1 MCTYMLCIWWVC
13 ICGSNVS
20 GGEHVGLNTKAGFAC
35 GSSPLPVLLACLVL
49 SLLAPACLSALTP
62 TNCTDKTN
70 SSATK
75 ESRPQAA
82 SSFTV
87 ASRHKVDLEKMTL
100 NVQRRA
106 NLQGSPNKHSAWHL
120 RHQDNRD
127 PVVVSLCTCHSEQIS
142 PGTHPPSSPPNQ
154 SGKRLGTTQCS
165 VAHYFRPLCLPSL
178 WHNGE
183 LFLCFD
189 LPGPGLG

>member
-62 TNCTDKTN
+62 MNCTDKTN

-142 PGTHPPSSPPNQ
+142 PGTHPPPHLRTSQEKDSVPLSALLLTTSALYVCQ
-154 SGKRLGTTQCS
+154 VCGTMVSFSFALICQ
-165 VAHYFRPLCLPSL
+165 
-178 WHNGE
+178 GQ
-183 LFLCFD
+183 D
-189 LPGPGLG
+189 

>member
-20 GGEHVGLNTKAGFAC
+20 GGEHVGLNTKADFAC

-49 SLLAPACLSALTP
+49 SLLAPACLSVLTP
-62 TNCTDKTN
+62 TNCADKTN

-106 NLQGSPNKHSAWHL
+106 NLQGSPNKHSTWHL

-142 PGTHPPSSPPNQ
+142 PGTHPPPHLQTSQEKDSVPLSALLLTTSALYVCQ
-154 SGKRLGTTQCS
+154 VCGTMVSFSFALICQ
-165 VAHYFRPLCLPSL
+165 
-178 WHNGE
+178 GQ
-183 LFLCFD
+183 D
-189 LPGPGLG
+189 